1 MIKKYFDLRY
11 FNFFLAL
18 LFSTSVTAQVQVS
31 GVVKNEKGELLDFT
45 TVFLEQTTY
54 AASSDYKG
62 RYQIS
67 DILPGKYSL
76 KATYIGYEPLIF
88 EVNLQKDTIINLTF
102 KGMIFQLN
110 QIEILANRIG
120 EYGPFTRQNLNREAL
135 NKENTGQ
142 DATFLLQWTPSMVVT
157 SDAGTGIGYSGMR
170 LRGSDQTR
178 INVTLN
184 DVPINDA
191 ESQNVFWVNMPDLMS
206 SAHSVQIQRGVG
218 TSTNGAGAFGGT
230 VSINTSDIKV
240 NPFIDIASSY
250 GSFNSRK
257 LSAQLGT
264 GLMEN
269 RYSVEGRM
277 SIIKSDGFVDR
288 ATADLNS
295 YFLTASRVTSK
306 SSLKFNVIHG
316 QEKTYQAWNGVPQ
329 EKVDG
334 NYDDLVRHYLLNKG
348 SLYKTAQDSAN
359 LFDSDRSYNYYTY
372 KNQVDNYRQTHLQLI
387 YSWSP
392 FSAWKSKLTLFY
404 TKGKGYFEEFKPDA
418 KWSGYNIN
426 PIVGDDGGK
435 INRSDIVRRRW
446 LNNDLLGVLASAVR
460 QFNSSSELQ
469 FGISGSQYTGDHYG
483 NVIRSSILIPDLNK
497 EKKYYDNN
505 GHKYEVSSYVRWTQ
519 HIKKQW
525 ILYGD
530 VQMRFIDYGINGI
543 DKNLR
548 SVEVNSSYTFLNPK
562 IGAQYVINPDH
573 NMYISYAIAQK
584 EPSRGDFIDNV
595 FVTDPKP
602 EYLEDVEL
610 GYEWKNENYRLESN
624 LYFMKYKDQLVLTGD
639 LNEVGAN
646 LRVNVPESY
655 RFGWETN
662 AIVKLHKVVNLTFNM
677 SLSTNK
683 IKTFTE
689 IIPDYTQ
696 DFEKVEIKHKNTDIA
711 FSPSLVGALGLVV
724 KPMKDMEVEWSTKYV
739 GRQFLDNTSSEDRML
754 KAYHFHNMRISKS
767 FSSLNWKNLEMIFML
782 QNIFDYK
789 YSSNGYTYSYI
800 AGELHTQNFVYPQ
813 AGRNW
818 IIGVQLGF

>member
-1 MIKKYFDLRY
+1 M
-11 FNFFLAL
+11 
-18 LFSTSVTAQVQVS
+18 
-31 GVVKNEKGELLDFT
+31 
-45 TVFLEQTTY
+45 
-54 AASSDYKG
+54 
-62 RYQIS
+62 
-67 DILPGKYSL
+67 
-76 KATYIGYEPLIF
+76 
-88 EVNLQKDTIINLTF
+88 
-102 KGMIFQLN
+102 
-110 QIEILANRIG
+110 
-120 EYGPFTRQNLNREAL
+120 
-135 NKENTGQ
+135 
-142 DATFLLQWTPSMVVT
+142 
-157 SDAGTGIGYSGMR
+157 
-170 LRGSDQTR
+170 
-178 INVTLN
+178 
-184 DVPINDA
+184 
-191 ESQNVFWVNMPDLMS
+191 
-206 SAHSVQIQRGVG
+206 
-218 TSTNGAGAFGGT
+218 
-230 VSINTSDIKV
+230 
-240 NPFIDIASSY
+240 
-250 GSFNSRK
+250 
-257 LSAQLGT
+257 
-264 GLMEN
+264 
-269 RYSVEGRM
+269 
-277 SIIKSDGFVDR
+277 
-288 ATADLNS
+288 
-295 YFLTASRVTSK
+295 
-306 SSLKFNVIHG
+306 
-316 QEKTYQAWNGVPQ
+316 
-329 EKVDG
+329 
-334 NYDDLVRHYLLNKG
+334 
-348 SLYKTAQDSAN
+348 
-359 LFDSDRSYNYYTY
+359 
-372 KNQVDNYRQTHLQLI
+372 
-387 YSWSP
+387 
-392 FSAWKSKLTLFY
+392 
-404 TKGKGYFEEFKPDA
+404 
-418 KWSGYNIN
+418 
-426 PIVGDDGGK
+426 
-435 INRSDIVRRRW
+435 
-446 LNNDLLGVLASAVR
+446 
-460 QFNSSSELQ
+460 
-469 FGISGSQYTGDHYG
+469 
-483 NVIRSSILIPDLNK
+483 
-497 EKKYYDNN
+497 
-505 GHKYEVSSYVRWTQ
+505 SSYVRWTQ

-530 VQMRFIDYGINGI
+530 IQMRFIDYGINGI

-548 SVEVNSSYTFLNPK
+548 TVDVKSSYTFLNPK

-624 LYFMKYKDQLVLTGD
+624 LFFMKYKDQLVLTGD